1 MGSLNCHENYSLLQF
16 QKKKKKAGLKYRDVD
31 MKTGNCP
38 EYTEMIEFKGPRGT
52 GRALT
57 VSATKGKPQIDSS
70 SQNRSKAW
78 SHLSP

>member
-1 MGSLNCHENYSLLQF
+1 
-16 QKKKKKAGLKYRDVD
+16 

-38 EYTEMIEFKGPRGT
+38 EYTEMIEFKGPRGM

-57 VSATKGKPQIDSS
+57 VSVTKGKPQIDSS